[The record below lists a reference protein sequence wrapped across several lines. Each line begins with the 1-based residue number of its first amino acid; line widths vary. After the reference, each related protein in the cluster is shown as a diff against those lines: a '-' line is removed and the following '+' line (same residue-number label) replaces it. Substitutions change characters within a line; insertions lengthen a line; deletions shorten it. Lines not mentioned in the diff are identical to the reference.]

1 MSSLTVVVV
10 GSDEAA
16 KLAARRAQESNL
28 EARVVLL
35 DPHSVENLSLD
46 MDARAVLF
54 QEDDNTTRLR
64 FDTLIFTGGSGEKR
78 TIFEKSVRF
87 LPEFSFEVSK
97 LALQSLKQ
105 SGISLQE
112 WQAKHAK
119 QIPDLELLVEA
130 GALTAKDGT
139 IFVDQHMSTSLDG
152 VYACGHAVSLLKAI
166 SSNRHHSVS
175 DSMMQRGAQVAGT
188 NAASTQNIEQLLP
201 CSGSEVICIQ
211 DQYFA
216 RTGLSNTELFKSGEY
231 ARATLCDNQRI
242 VRLVA
247 ARSTG
252 AIISGEL
259 VGDEAFSSHINLIS
273 LCVVNALKPDTLV
286 DLDVP
291 PIIREAAEQLSAEL
305 LNETQSISG
314 EKLALWIAEARPFQC
329 VDVGES
335 PSGISRFVKSS
346 HLPLKE
352 LSHKAHILDG
362 NDPLILSS
370 ESGRSAVAAFR
381 LLKKKLT
388 NKPLFYL
395 EGGVKTAQ
403 FILEN

>member
-1 MSSLTVVVV
+1 MSRLTVVVV
-10 GSDEAA
+10 GSDKAA
-16 KLAARRAQESNL
+16 KIAAKRAQESNL

-46 MDARAVLF
+46 MDAKAILF
-54 QEDDNTTRLR
+54 EENNDPQRLR
-64 FDTLIFTGGSGEKR
+64 FDSLIFTGGSGEKR

-87 LPEFSFEVSK
+87 LPEFSFEISK

-105 SGISLQE
+105 SGIKPQD
-112 WQAKHAK
+112 WQAEHAK
-119 QIPDLELLVEA
+119 QVPDLDLLVDA

-139 IFVDQHMSTSLDG
+139 IFVDKHMSTSLDG

-175 DSMMQRGAQVAGT
+175 DSMMQRAAQVAGA
-188 NAASTQNIEQLLP
+188 NAASNHHVDALNLCAGT
-201 CSGSEVICIQ
+201 EVVSIG
-211 DQYFA
+211 DQHFA
-216 RTGLSNTELFKSGEY
+216 RTGLSQTELFRSGEY
-231 ARATLCDNQRI
+231 ARATLCDDQRM

-247 ARSTG
+247 AKSTC

-259 VGDEAFSSHINLIS
+259 VGEAAFTAHINLIS
-273 LCVVNALKPDTLV
+273 LCIVNALGAEALIG
-286 DLDVP
+286 LDVP
-291 PIIREAAEQLSAEL
+291 PLLREAAEQVRAEL
-305 LNETQSISG
+305 SNETQSISG
-314 EKLALWIAEARPFQC
+314 EKLALWIAEARPFRC
-329 VDVGES
+329 VDVSEN

-352 LSHKAHILDG
+352 LSHKTHLLEGD
-362 NDPLILSS
+362 DPLIVSS

-395 EGGVKTAQ
+395 EGGTKAAQ

>member
-1 MSSLTVVVV
+1 MTHLTVVVV

-64 FDTLIFTGGSGEKR
+64 FDTLIFTGDSGEKR
-78 TIFEKSVRF
+78 TILEKSVRF

-105 SGISLQE
+105 SGISAQE
-112 WQAKHAK
+112 WQTKHAK
-119 QIPDLELLVEA
+119 QIPGLEFLVEA

-152 VYACGHAVSLLKAI
+152 VYACGQAVSLLKAI

-175 DSMMQRGAQVAGT
+175 DSMMQRAAQVAGT
-188 NAASTQNIEQLLP
+188 NAASGCNVEELHP
-201 CSGSEVICIQ
+201 CAGAEVVSIN
-211 DQYFA
+211 DKYFA
-216 RTGLSNTELFKSGEY
+216 RTGLSNTELFKTSEY
-231 ARATLCDNQRI
+231 ARATLCDDQRI

-247 ARSTG
+247 AKNTG

-259 VGDEAFSSHINLIS
+259 VGDETFAANINLVS
-273 LCVVNALKPDTLV
+273 LCVVDALNAETLIG
-286 DLDVP
+286 LDIP
-291 PIIREAAEQLSAEL
+291 PILREAAEQLISEL
-305 LNETQSISG
+305 ANETQSISG
-314 EKLALWIAEARPFQC
+314 EMLALWIAEARPFHC
-329 VDVGES
+329 LDVGEN

-346 HLPLKE
+346 HMPLNE
-352 LSHKAHILDG
+352 LSQKTHILEGD
-362 NDPLILSS
+362 DPLILSS
-370 ESGRSAVAAFR
+370 ESGRSAAAAFR

-395 EGGVKTAQ
+395 EGGTKAAQ